1 MTYLRHFTA
10 GTGSGTQEAGGGDAS
25 PTVVVFPQAGAGC
38 LRLHA
43 VVPVLPP
50 GVNLLGVQLPGR
62 EDRLADAPAHDLSEV
77 VDRIAAEC
85 FARTRSTA
93 AARRG
98 PLLLLGVSLGA
109 VIAYEVAR
117 KLESEGAAARSL
129 VVAAARS
136 PEHWRT
142 FPAADPSPEQVTALL
157 HPSVRESAFAR
168 YAAATMRADLRL
180 MAGYDVPPTGLT
192 RTSLRSV
199 SGRHDSVAT
208 TAQMSGWRDRTTD
221 YRGHQVIDADH
232 HAFMS
237 QDVLADMLT
246 KIASEAVAGRAVRA

>member
-10 GTGSGTQEAGGGDAS
+10 GTGTGTQGAGVQDES

-50 GVNLLGVQLPGR
+50 GLDLLGVQLPGR
-62 EDRLADAPAHDLSEV
+62 EDRLADVPANDLSEA
-77 VDRIAAEC
+77 VDCIAAEC
-85 FARTRSTA
+85 LADARSPA
-93 AARRG
+93 PARRG
-98 PLLLLGVSLGA
+98 PLHLLGVSLGA

-117 KLESEGAAARSL
+117 KLESQGAAARSL

-142 FPAADPSPEQVTALL
+142 YPAADPPSAEVTALL

-168 YAAATMRADLRL
+168 YAAATMRSDLRL
-180 MAGYDVPPTGLT
+180 MVGYEAPSTRLT

-208 TAQMSGWRDRTTD
+208 TAHMSGWRNRTTD

-237 QDVLADMLT
+237 QDILVGMLT
-246 KIASEAVAGRAVRA
+246 EIASETVSGPAVRA